1 MHENYRDTLFNNK
14 QILHKMKKTITTENH
29 KIGSYE
35 LNKV

>member
-14 QILHKMKKTITTENH
+14 QILHKMKTITTENH